1 MLRVNEEENWRF
13 LAQELH
19 FSTDEICSISKSLI
33 DPVEK
38 LFLCYKS
45 RGGIPQRFFQSLYV
59 TSRSINLICSSNM
72 QDTNL
77 SISKMK
83 DEEVKRKIRDALRNI
98 EDGELPKKPVKDD
111 STVISKCLFW
121 IQNLFQQLFF

>member
-1 MLRVNEEENWRF
+1 
-13 LAQELH
+13 
-19 FSTDEICSISKSLI
+19 
-33 DPVEK
+33 
-38 LFLCYKS
+38 
-45 RGGIPQRFFQSLYV
+45 
-59 TSRSINLICSSNM
+59 M